1 LIGETVIDFGVQRHV
16 GDDFVF
22 SLNAFPYRLAGLNL
36 IPFDLE
42 ASREGAP
49 CVRFRCARFA
59 TGGIEVK
66 AGSREK
72 NMGWKLTFALVLFSV
87 AVVSAL
93 AVGGEPENEAMVREE
108 ATKQLSA
115 LREYLLRR

>member
-1 LIGETVIDFGVQRHV
+1 VRE
-16 GDDFVF
+16 
-22 SLNAFPYRLAGLNL
+22 
-36 IPFDLE
+36 IPLR
-42 ASREGAP
+42 A
-49 CVRFRCARFA
+49 VA
-59 TGGIEVK
+59 TGGIEAK

-72 NMGWKLTFALVLFSV
+72 NTMGWKLTFALVLVSV

-93 AVGGEPENEAMVREE
+93 AAGGEPENEAVVQEE